1 MTDEPILDQP
11 VTGFL
16 DRLASAAPTPGG
28 GSVAALSGALAAGLL
43 VMVCDLTLGNRRY
56 AAVAD
61 EMAHWRALAEQQR
74 IALQELVQDD
84 VAAFTGWAAAYR
96 LPRGDATRA
105 AALQRALQRSTE
117 VPLATIRAVAALLPA
132 CAPLAGAGNRLA
144 VSDVGAALHLIVAA
158 ARSAALSVD
167 INLAALD
174 DDAFRQAVRA
184 ETDALLRTVDDVAA
198 AVLPLVAERIA
209 AA

>member
-1 MTDEPILDQP
+1 MADETVLHQS
-11 VTGFL
+11 VTEFL

-43 VMVCDLTLGNRRY
+43 VMVCDLTIGNRRY
-56 AAVAD
+56 ADVAD
-61 EMAHWRALAEQQR
+61 EMTRWRTLVAEQR
-74 IALQELVQDD
+74 ATLQALVQAD
-84 VAAFTGWAAAYR
+84 VTAFAGWSAAYR
-96 LPRGDATRA
+96 LPRGDAARA
-105 AALQRALQRSTE
+105 AALQRALQQSTE

-158 ARSAALSVD
+158 ARSASLSVD

-174 DDAFRQAVRA
+174 DAAFRQAARA
-184 ETDALLRTVDDVAA
+184 EADALLRTIDAVAA
-198 AVLPLVAERIA
+198 AVLPVVAERIA